1 MCRKLDKFSQ
11 LNLMI
16 KINLFPE
23 TSKNTKVKRKLI
35 QFLAKLAVGLAQW
48 PSGGSESPS
57 TTGPIVPNSS
67 LLSAR
72 DLLRIMAQFGGN
84 FSQMLDHDYVL

>member
-1 MCRKLDKFSQ
+1 MCRKLDKISQ

-35 QFLAKLAVGLAQW
+35 QFLAKLAVGLAQY

-67 LLSAR
+67 LLSCQR
-72 DLLRIMAQFGGN
+72 STTHYGTVWRKLHPNVRT
-84 FSQMLDHDYVL
+84 